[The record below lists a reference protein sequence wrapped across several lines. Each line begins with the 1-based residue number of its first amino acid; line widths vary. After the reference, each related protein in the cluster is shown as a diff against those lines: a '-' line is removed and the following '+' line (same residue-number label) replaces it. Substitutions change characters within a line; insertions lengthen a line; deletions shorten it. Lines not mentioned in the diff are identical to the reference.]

1 MNELPKDALSREWDY
16 ALRVYAEPRVAEACL
31 LLQERV
37 GVDVVV
43 MLHAMYLFS
52 ERGIALDSQ
61 ALAIAEARVRAWRTT
76 VTAPLR
82 SLRASLKMGFEAF
95 PAAVVEDTRLKI
107 KAAELSAEFAAF
119 TALAECTCDP
129 AFGAAQGADGAALLA
144 DIARMYAGAERAGNC
159 HEPAVRDAI
168 RTLGDL
174 LGPRGAEIARP

>member
-1 MNELPKDALSREWDY
+1 MNESPKDALSREWDY
-16 ALRVYAEPRVAEACL
+16 ALRVYARPPVAEACL

-52 ERGIALDSQ
+52 QKGIALDSQ
-61 ALAIAEARVRAWRTT
+61 ALAVAEARVRAWRTT

-82 SLRASLKMGFEAF
+82 SLRASLKTGFDGL
-95 PAAVVEDTRLKI
+95 PAAAVEDTRLKI

-119 TALAECTCDP
+119 AALAEWTWDP
-129 AFGAAQGADGAALLA
+129 GFGTAQSADGAALLT
-144 DIARMYAGAERAGNC
+144 DIARMYADAERAGNC
-159 HEPAVRDAI
+159 REPAVRDAI

-174 LGPRGAEIARP
+174 LGPRGPKIAQP